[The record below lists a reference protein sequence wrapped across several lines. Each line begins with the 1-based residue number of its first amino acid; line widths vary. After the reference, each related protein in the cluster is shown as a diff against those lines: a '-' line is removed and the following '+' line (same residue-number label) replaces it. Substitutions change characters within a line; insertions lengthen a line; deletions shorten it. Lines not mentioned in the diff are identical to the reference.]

1 MPIGEMSVGLPGR
14 GGVPSINCAPPMIP
28 SAPATSLTASV
39 DDEMLSRMVRTDQ
52 MVAVRRSVL
61 AAIPINVVLSCT
73 AALVALHAGRAFE
86 GLIWLLL
93 SLALNGVRSYISRW
107 PFAPWPGV
115 AIESGVPTSPDGR
128 PVEWHLRAAAFM
140 AGVSGC
146 VWALIP
152 LLCDGY
158 SSPQAVFYLTVVCG
172 ICAGSVTYGIAY
184 AFVPISF
191 ITPALLSV
199 AGCLVFAGG
208 FDNLSLAA
216 MVLLYLGALV
226 RGAVHSDRAFRE
238 GSRIRN
244 EATAMATQLR
254 MAHAKSL
261 DAAQQLAFRASH
273 DSLTGLL
280 NREGFTEAATLHITV
295 PDGRQ
300 HGLLLLDLDGF
311 KAVNDAFGH
320 KAGDRVL
327 QDVASW
333 LQRETAD
340 MQAVLGRWGGDEFA
354 VLYCLRDERQAPAAI
369 AQALIRSIS
378 FATSHYG
385 GHLGVSIGISVSGE
399 AGFADM
405 ISFADEALHE
415 AKRTGR
421 NRYQVFD
428 NALNQRLA
436 TRRDVERDLLQAIG
450 ARDIGV
456 WYQPIMTSDGREV
469 HSLEALMRW
478 NHPRHG
484 HIAPEDVI
492 HAAAST
498 GVAEPL
504 LRHLVDEVCRGM
516 RQLEAAGSSLA
527 SVPVAINVSPR
538 EMAQL
543 AVDDIVLGMLKLRG
557 IAPRR
562 LQIEITE
569 EVALDTH
576 ATRGRL
582 SALSAAGVVIVV
594 DDFGVG
600 FSSLASL
607 RSEYVR
613 QVKIDR
619 SFILDLSSSPG
630 NEVLVDSIV
639 QLGHSLGVQ
648 VVAEG
653 VETQAELDVLRH
665 LGCGLVQGYH
675 LARPAPLADV
685 MAWATARSATA
696 HARVG

>member
-1 MPIGEMSVGLPGR
+1 
-14 GGVPSINCAPPMIP
+14 MIP
-28 SAPATSLTASV
+28 SAPSPLLNASV
-39 DDEMLSRMVRTDQ
+39 DAEVLSCTVRTDQ
-52 MVAVRRSVL
+52 LVAVRRSVL
-61 AAIPINVVLSCT
+61 SAVPINVVLSCT
-73 AALVALHAGRAFE
+73 AALVALNAGRAFE
-86 GLIWLLL
+86 GLCWLLL
-93 SLALNGVRSYISRW
+93 SLLVNGVRSYMCRR
-107 PFAPWPGV
+107 PFAPSPGV
-115 AIESGVPTSPDGR
+115 ATDSSVATSPDAR
-128 PVEWHLRAAAFM
+128 PVEWHLRVAVVSAA
-140 AGVSGC
+140 VSGC

-172 ICAGSVTYGIAY
+172 ICAGAVTYGTAY

-199 AGCLVFAGG
+199 TGCLVYAGG

-216 MVLLYLGALV
+216 MVLLYLAALV
-226 RGAVHSDRAFRE
+226 RGALHSDKAFRE

-244 EATAMATQLR
+244 EATAMAAQLR
-254 MAHAKSL
+254 QVHAQSL

-280 NREGFTEAATLHITV
+280 NREGFTDAATQHIAAT
-295 PDGRQ
+295 GGGQ

-320 KAGDRVL
+320 KVGDRVL
-327 QDVASW
+327 QDVARW

-354 VLYCLRDERQAPAAI
+354 VLYSLRDERQAPTAI

-378 FATSHYG
+378 FATAHYG

-399 AGFADM
+399 AEIADM
-405 ISFADEALHE
+405 ISFADEAVYE

-421 NRYQVFD
+421 NRCQVFD
-428 NALNQRLA
+428 KALNQRLA
-436 TRRDVERDLLQAIG
+436 TRRDVERDLLHAIE

-456 WYQPIMTSDGREV
+456 WYQPIMHSDGLEV

-484 HIAPEDVI
+484 QIAPEEVI
-492 HAAAST
+492 YVAAST

-504 LRHLVDEVCRGM
+504 LRHLVDEVCLGM
-516 RQLEAAGSSLA
+516 RRLEAAGSSLA

-543 AVDDIVLGMLKLRG
+543 AVDDIVLGMLKARG

-576 ATRGRL
+576 ATRSRL
-582 SALSAAGVVIVV
+582 SALSAAGVAIVV

-600 FSSLASL
+600 YSSMASL

-619 SFILDLSSSPG
+619 SFILDLPSSPG
-630 NEVLVDSIV
+630 NAVLVDAIV
-639 QLGHSLGVQ
+639 QLGQSLNIQ

-653 VETQAELDVLRH
+653 VETQDELDALCK
-665 LGCGLVQGYH
+665 LGCRLVQGYH
-675 LARPAPLADV
+675 LARPAPLPEV
-685 MAWATARSATA
+685 MAWAVARSAPAPVKAT
-696 HARVG
+696 

>member
-1 MPIGEMSVGLPGR
+1 
-14 GGVPSINCAPPMIP
+14 MIP

-115 AIESGVPTSPDGR
+115 AIESGVATSPDGR

-685 MAWATARSATA
+685 MAWAAARLATA

>member
-1 MPIGEMSVGLPGR
+1 
-14 GGVPSINCAPPMIP
+14 MIP
-28 SAPATSLTASV
+28 SAPVPLPTASI
-39 DDEMLSRMVRTDQ
+39 DDGVLSRMVRTDQ
-52 MVAVRRSVL
+52 LVTVRRSVL
-61 AAIPINVVLSCT
+61 SAIPISVVLSFT
-73 AALVALHAGRAFE
+73 AALVALNAGRAFE
-86 GLIWLLL
+86 GMSWLLL
-93 SLALNGVRSYISRW
+93 SLMVNGMRSYICRW
-107 PFAPWPGV
+107 PFAPSPGAEPGSDV
-115 AIESGVPTSPDGR
+115 LTSPNGR
-128 PVEWHLRAAAFM
+128 PVEWHLRIAAVLA
-140 AGVSGC
+140 AVSGC

-152 LLCDGY
+152 FLCDGY

-172 ICAGSVTYGIAY
+172 ICAGAVTYGIAY
-184 AFVPISF
+184 ALVPISF

-199 AGCLVFAGG
+199 VGCLVYAGG

-216 MVLLYLGALV
+216 MVLLYLAALV
-226 RGAVHSDRAFRE
+226 RGALHSDRTFRE
-238 GSRIRN
+238 GSRLRN
-244 EATAMATQLR
+244 EATAMAAQLR
-254 MAHAKSL
+254 LVHALSL
-261 DAAQQLAFRASH
+261 DATQQLAFRASH

-280 NREGFTEAATLHITV
+280 NREGFTEAATLHIAA
-295 PDGRQ
+295 PGGGQ

-320 KAGDRVL
+320 KVGDRVL
-327 QDVASW
+327 QDVARW

-354 VLYCLRDERQAPAAI
+354 VLYSLQDERQAPTAI

-378 FATSHYG
+378 FATAHYG

-399 AGFADM
+399 AEIADM
-405 ISFADEALHE
+405 ISFADEAVYE

-428 NALNQRLA
+428 KALNQRLA
-436 TRRDVERDLLQAIG
+436 TRRDVERDLLHAIE

-456 WYQPIMTSDGREV
+456 WYQPIMNSDGREV

-484 HIAPEDVI
+484 HIAPEEVI
-492 HAAAST
+492 YAAAST

-504 LRHLVDEVCRGM
+504 LRHLVDEVCLGM
-516 RQLEAAGSSLA
+516 RQLEAVGSSLA
-527 SVPVAINVSPR
+527 AVPVAINVSPR

-543 AVDDIVLGMLKLRG
+543 AVDDIVLGMLKARG
-557 IAPRR
+557 VAPRR

-576 ATRGRL
+576 ATRSRL
-582 SALSAAGVVIVV
+582 SALSAAGVAIVV

-600 FSSLASL
+600 YSSLASL

-630 NEVLVDSIV
+630 NVVLVDAIV
-639 QLGHSLGVQ
+639 QLGRSLNIQ

-653 VETQAELDVLRH
+653 VETQDELDALH
-665 LGCGLVQGYH
+665 AIGCRLVQGYH
-675 LARPAPLADV
+675 LARPAPLPEV
-685 MAWATARSATA
+685 MAWAAARLAPA
-696 HARVG
+696 AVKVI

>member
-1 MPIGEMSVGLPGR
+1 V
-14 GGVPSINCAPPMIP
+14 
-28 SAPATSLTASV
+28 
-39 DDEMLSRMVRTDQ
+39 
-52 MVAVRRSVL
+52 
-61 AAIPINVVLSCT
+61 
-73 AALVALHAGRAFE
+73 
-86 GLIWLLL
+86 
-93 SLALNGVRSYISRW
+93 
-107 PFAPWPGV
+107 
-115 AIESGVPTSPDGR
+115 
-128 PVEWHLRAAAFM
+128 
-140 AGVSGC
+140 
-146 VWALIP
+146 
-152 LLCDGY
+152 
-158 SSPQAVFYLTVVCG
+158 
-172 ICAGSVTYGIAY
+172 
-184 AFVPISF
+184 
-191 ITPALLSV
+191 
-199 AGCLVFAGG
+199 
-208 FDNLSLAA
+208 
-216 MVLLYLGALV
+216 
-226 RGAVHSDRAFRE
+226 
-238 GSRIRN
+238 
-244 EATAMATQLR
+244 QLR
-254 MAHAKSL
+254 KAHAQSL
-261 DAAQQLAFRASH
+261 DATQQLAFRASH

-280 NREGFTEAATLHITV
+280 NREGFTDAATLHLAAH
-295 PDGRQ
+295 DGRQ
-300 HGLLLLDLDGF
+300 HALLLLDLDGF

-320 KAGDRVL
+320 KVGDRVL
-327 QDVASW
+327 QDVAHW
-333 LQRETAD
+333 LQRETAE

-354 VLYCLRDERQAPAAI
+354 LLYCLRNERQAPPEI

-378 FATSHYG
+378 FATAHYG
-385 GHLGVSIGISVSGE
+385 GHLGVSIGISLSGE
-399 AGFADM
+399 AEVADM

-428 NALNQRLA
+428 SALNQRLA
-436 TRRDVERDLLQAIG
+436 TRRDVERDLLQAIESRG
-450 ARDIGV
+450 IGV
-456 WYQPIMTSDGREV
+456 WYQPIMSSDGSEV

-492 HAAAST
+492 YAAAST

-516 RQLEAAGSSLA
+516 RQMEAAGSSLA
-527 SVPVAINVSPR
+527 AVPVAVNVSPR

-582 SALSAAGVVIVV
+582 NALSAAGVAIVV

-600 FSSLASL
+600 YSSLASL

-619 SFILDLSSSPG
+619 SFILDLSSSPS
-630 NEVLVDSIV
+630 NEVLVDAIV

-653 VETQAELDVLRH
+653 VETQAELDVLRN

-675 LARPAPLADV
+675 LARPAPLPEV
-685 MAWATARSATA
+685 MAWAAARSAPA
-696 HARVG
+696 PARAG

>member
-1 MPIGEMSVGLPGR
+1 
-14 GGVPSINCAPPMIP
+14 MIP
-28 SAPATSLTASV
+28 SAPSSQLSASV
-39 DDEMLSRMVRTDQ
+39 DDEVLSRMVRTDQ

-61 AAIPINVVLSCT
+61 AAIPINVVLSCV
-73 AALVALHAGRAFE
+73 AALVALNAGRAFE
-86 GLIWLLL
+86 GMCWLLL
-93 SLALNGVRSYISRW
+93 SLMVNGVRSYICRW

-115 AIESGVPTSPDGR
+115 VPENGIATSPDAR
-128 PVEWHLRAAAFM
+128 PVEWHLRIAAVM
-140 AGVSGC
+140 AAVSGC

-172 ICAGSVTYGIAY
+172 ICAGAVTYGIAY

-191 ITPALLSV
+191 IVPALLSV
-199 AGCLVFAGG
+199 AGCLAYAGG

-216 MVLLYLGALV
+216 MVLLYLAALI
-226 RGAVHSDRAFRE
+226 RGAVHSDRNFRAS
-238 GSRIRN
+238 SRIRN
-244 EATAMATQLR
+244 EATAMAVQLR
-254 MAHAKSL
+254 KAHAQSL
-261 DAAQQLAFRASH
+261 DATQQLAFRASH

-280 NREGFTEAATLHITV
+280 NREGFTDAATLHLAAH
-295 PDGRQ
+295 DGRQ
-300 HGLLLLDLDGF
+300 HALLLLDLDGF

-320 KAGDRVL
+320 KVGDRVL
-327 QDVASW
+327 QDVAHW
-333 LQRETAD
+333 LQRETAE

-354 VLYCLRDERQAPAAI
+354 LLYCLRDERQAPPEI

-378 FATSHYG
+378 FATAHYG

-399 AGFADM
+399 AEVADM

-428 NALNQRLA
+428 SALNQRLA
-436 TRRDVERDLLQAIG
+436 TRRDVERDLLQAIESRG
-450 ARDIGV
+450 IGV
-456 WYQPIMTSDGREV
+456 WYQPIMSSDGSEV

-492 HAAAST
+492 YAAAST

-582 SALSAAGVVIVV
+582 SALSAAGVAIVV

-619 SFILDLSSSPG
+619 SFILDLSSSPS
-630 NEVLVDSIV
+630 NEVLVDAIV

-653 VETQAELDVLRH
+653 VETQAELDVLRN

-675 LARPAPLADV
+675 LARPAPLPEV
-685 MAWATARSATA
+685 MAWAAARSAPA
-696 HARVG
+696 PVKAG

>member
-1 MPIGEMSVGLPGR
+1 
-14 GGVPSINCAPPMIP
+14 MIP

-73 AALVALHAGRAFE
+73 VALVALHAGRAFE

-115 AIESGVPTSPDGR
+115 AAESGVATSASGR
-128 PVEWHLRAAAFM
+128 PVGWHLRAAAAM
-140 AGVSGC
+140 AGASGC

-184 AFVPISF
+184 ALVPISF

-216 MVLLYLGALV
+216 MVLLYLGALM
-226 RGAVHSDRAFRE
+226 RGALHSDRAFRE

-280 NREGFTEAATLHITV
+280 NREGFTEAATLHLMV

-333 LQRETAD
+333 LQRETED

-354 VLYCLRDERQAPAAI
+354 VLYGLRDERQAPAAI

-450 ARDIGV
+450 TRDIGV

-484 HIAPEDVI
+484 QIAPEDVI

-527 SVPVAINVSPR
+527 GVPVAINVSPR

-582 SALSAAGVVIVV
+582 SALSAAGVAIVV

-653 VETQAELDVLRH
+653 VETQAELDVLRN

-685 MAWATARSATA
+685 MAWAAARLAPEPIKA
-696 HARVG
+696 G

>member
-1 MPIGEMSVGLPGR
+1 
-14 GGVPSINCAPPMIP
+14 MIP
-28 SAPATSLTASV
+28 SAPSSPITASV
-39 DDEMLSRMVRTDQ
+39 DDQVLSRMVRTDQ
-52 MVAVRRSVL
+52 LVAVRRSVL
-61 AAIPINVVLSCT
+61 AAIPINIVLSCVV
-73 AALVALHAGRAFE
+73 ALVALNAGRAFE
-86 GLIWLLL
+86 GLCWLLL
-93 SLALNGVRSYISRW
+93 SLMVNGVRSYICRW

-115 AIESGVPTSPDGR
+115 APESGVATSPQAR
-128 PVEWHLRAAAFM
+128 PVEWHLRVTTAMAAL
-140 AGVSGC
+140 SGC

-158 SSPQAVFYLTVVCG
+158 SSPQTVFYLTVVCG
-172 ICAGSVTYGIAY
+172 ICAGAVTYGIAY
-184 AFVPISF
+184 AFVPVAF
-191 ITPALLSV
+191 IVPALLSV
-199 AGCLVFAGG
+199 AGCLAYAGG

-216 MVLLYLGALV
+216 MVLLYLAALMRGAL
-226 RGAVHSDRAFRE
+226 HSDRNFRE
-238 GSRIRN
+238 SSRIRN
-244 EATAMATQLR
+244 EATAMAVQLR
-254 MAHAKSL
+254 KAHTQSL
-261 DAAQQLAFRASH
+261 DATQQLAFRASH

-280 NREGFTEAATLHITV
+280 NREGFTDAATLHLAA
-295 PDGRQ
+295 PDGRR
-300 HGLLLLDLDGF
+300 HALLLLDLDGF

-320 KAGDRVL
+320 KVGDRVL
-327 QDVASW
+327 QDVAHW
-333 LQRETAD
+333 LQRETAE

-354 VLYCLRDERQAPAAI
+354 LLYCLREERQAPPEI

-378 FATSHYG
+378 FATAHYG
-385 GHLGVSIGISVSGE
+385 GHLGVSIGISVSSE
-399 AGFADM
+399 AEVADM
-405 ISFADEALHE
+405 ISFADEALDE

-428 NALNQRLA
+428 GALNQRLA

-450 ARDIGV
+450 SRDIGV
-456 WYQPIMTSDGREV
+456 WYQPIMSSDGSEV

-478 NHPRHG
+478 KHPRHG
-484 HIAPEDVI
+484 YISPEEVI
-492 HAAAST
+492 SAAAST

-516 RQLEAAGSSLA
+516 RQLEAEGSSLA
-527 SVPVAINVSPR
+527 GVPVAINVSPR

-543 AVDDIVLGMLKLRG
+543 AVDDIVLGMLKLRS

-562 LQIEITE
+562 LQLEITE

-582 SALSAAGVVIVV
+582 SALSAAGIAIVV

-619 SFILDLSSSPG
+619 SFILDLSSSPS
-630 NEVLVDSIV
+630 NEVLVDAIV

-653 VETQAELDVLRH
+653 VETQAELDVLRS

-675 LARPAPLADV
+675 LARPAPLAEV
-685 MAWATARSATA
+685 MAWAAARSVPPSAA
-696 HARVG
+696 APAPVPAG

>member
-1 MPIGEMSVGLPGR
+1 
-14 GGVPSINCAPPMIP
+14 MIP
-28 SAPATSLTASV
+28 SAPATPLTESV
-39 DDEMLSRMVRTDQ
+39 DDEVLSRMVRTDQ
-52 MVAVRRSVL
+52 MVAVRRTVL
-61 AAIPINVVLSCT
+61 SAIPINVVLSCT
-73 AALVALHAGRAFE
+73 AALVAFHAGRAFE
-86 GLIWLLL
+86 GLSWLLL
-93 SLALNGVRSYISRW
+93 SLVVNGVRSYVSRW

-115 AIESGVPTSPDGR
+115 VPESGVATSSKGR
-128 PVEWHLRAAAFM
+128 PVEWHLRAAAVM

-146 VWALIP
+146 VWALVP

-184 AFVPISF
+184 VFVPVSF
-191 ITPALLSV
+191 IVPALLSV
-199 AGCLVFAGG
+199 AGSLAFAGG

-216 MVLLYLGALV
+216 MVLLYLAALV
-226 RGAVHSDRAFRE
+226 RGALHSDRTFRE

-244 EATAMATQLR
+244 AATAMAAQLR

-280 NREGFTEAATLHITV
+280 NREGFTEAATLHITE

-300 HGLLLLDLDGF
+300 YGLLLLDLDGF

-320 KAGDRVL
+320 KVGDRVL
-327 QDVASW
+327 QDVAGW
-333 LQRETAD
+333 LRRETAE

-354 VLYCLRDERQAPAAI
+354 VLYCLRDERHAPAAI
-369 AQALIRSIS
+369 AQTLIRSIS
-378 FATSHYG
+378 FATAHYG
-385 GHLGVSIGISVSGE
+385 GHLGVSIGISISASGE
-399 AGFADM
+399 AEIADM
-405 ISFADEALHE
+405 LSFADEALHE

-428 NALNQRLA
+428 KGLNQRLA
-436 TRRDVERDLLQAIG
+436 TRRDVERDLLHAIET
-450 ARDIGV
+450 RDIGV
-456 WYQPIMTSDGREV
+456 WYQPIMTSDGSEV

-484 HIAPEDVI
+484 HIAPEEVI

-527 SVPVAINVSPR
+527 GVPVAVNVSPR

-543 AVDDIVLGMLKLRG
+543 AVDDIVLGMLKVRG
-557 IAPRR
+557 VAPRR

-630 NEVLVDSIV
+630 NEVLVDAIV

-653 VETQAELDVLRH
+653 VETQAELDVLRG

-675 LARPAPLADV
+675 LARPAPLPQV
-685 MAWATARSATA
+685 MAWAAARSAPA
-696 HARVG
+696 PAGAG

>member
-1 MPIGEMSVGLPGR
+1 
-14 GGVPSINCAPPMIP
+14 
-28 SAPATSLTASV
+28 
-39 DDEMLSRMVRTDQ
+39 MVRTDQ
-52 MVAVRRSVL
+52 LVAVRRSVL
-61 AAIPINVVLSCT
+61 AAIPINVVLSCV
-73 AALVALHAGRAFE
+73 AALVALNAGRAFE
-86 GLIWLLL
+86 GLCWLLL
-93 SLALNGVRSYISRW
+93 SLLVNGIRSYICRW
-107 PFAPWPGV
+107 PFAPWPG
-115 AIESGVPTSPDGR
+115 IVPENGIATSPDAR
-128 PVEWHLRAAAFM
+128 PVEWHLRVTTAMAA
-140 AGVSGC
+140 VSGC

-184 AFVPISF
+184 AFVPIAF
-191 ITPALLSV
+191 IVPALLSV
-199 AGCLVFAGG
+199 AGCLAYTGG

-216 MVLLYLGALV
+216 MVLLYLAALV
-226 RGAVHSDRAFRE
+226 RGALHGDRNFRE
-238 GSRIRN
+238 SSRIRN
-244 EATAMATQLR
+244 EATALAAQLR
-254 MAHAKSL
+254 KAHAQSL
-261 DAAQQLAFRASH
+261 EATQQLAFRASR

-280 NREGFTEAATLHITV
+280 NREGFTDAATVHLAA
-295 PDGRQ
+295 PDGRG
-300 HGLLLLDLDGF
+300 HALLLLDLDGF

-320 KAGDRVL
+320 KIGDRVL
-327 QDVASW
+327 QDVAHW
-333 LQRETAD
+333 LQRETIE

-354 VLYCLRDERQAPAAI
+354 LLYRLREERQAPPEI

-378 FATSHYG
+378 FATAHYG

-399 AGFADM
+399 ADVADVADM
-405 ISFADEALHE
+405 ISFADEAMHE

-428 NALNQRLA
+428 GALNQRLA

-450 ARDIGV
+450 SRDICV
-456 WYQPIMTSDGREV
+456 WYQPIMSSEGNEV

-484 HIAPEDVI
+484 YISPEEVVS
-492 HAAAST
+492 AAAST
-498 GVAEPL
+498 GLAEPL

-527 SVPVAINVSPR
+527 GVPIAINVSPR

-543 AVDDIVLGMLKLRG
+543 AVDDIVLGMLKLRS

-562 LQIEITE
+562 LQLEITE

-582 SALSAAGVVIVV
+582 SALSAAGIAIVV

-619 SFILDLSSSPG
+619 SFILDLSSSPS
-630 NEVLVDSIV
+630 NEVLVDAIV

-653 VETQAELDVLRH
+653 VETQAELDVLRN

-675 LARPAPLADV
+675 LARPAPLPDV
-685 MAWATARSATA
+685 MAWAFARSKAA
-696 HARVG
+696 PAAPAGAG

>member
-1 MPIGEMSVGLPGR
+1 
-14 GGVPSINCAPPMIP
+14 MIP
-28 SAPATSLTASV
+28 SAPSSPITASV
-39 DDEMLSRMVRTDQ
+39 DDQVLSRMVRTDQ
-52 MVAVRRSVL
+52 LVAVRRSVL
-61 AAIPINVVLSCT
+61 AAIPINIVLSCVV
-73 AALVALHAGRAFE
+73 ALVALNAGRAFE
-86 GLIWLLL
+86 GLCWLLL
-93 SLALNGVRSYISRW
+93 SLMVNGVRSYICRW

-115 AIESGVPTSPDGR
+115 APESGVATSPQAR
-128 PVEWHLRAAAFM
+128 PVEWHLRVTTAMAAL
-140 AGVSGC
+140 SGC

-158 SSPQAVFYLTVVCG
+158 SSPQTVFYLTVVCG
-172 ICAGSVTYGIAY
+172 ICAGAVTYGIAY
-184 AFVPISF
+184 AFVPVAF
-191 ITPALLSV
+191 IVPALLSV
-199 AGCLVFAGG
+199 AGCLAYAGG

-216 MVLLYLGALV
+216 MVLLYLAALV
-226 RGAVHSDRAFRE
+226 RGALHSDRNFRE
-238 GSRIRN
+238 SSRIRN
-244 EATAMATQLR
+244 EATAMAVQLR
-254 MAHAKSL
+254 KAHTQSL
-261 DAAQQLAFRASH
+261 DATQQLAFRASH

-280 NREGFTEAATLHITV
+280 NREGFTDAATLHLAA
-295 PDGRQ
+295 PDRRR
-300 HGLLLLDLDGF
+300 HALLLLDLDGF

-320 KAGDRVL
+320 KVGDRVL
-327 QDVASW
+327 QDVAHW
-333 LQRETAD
+333 LQRETAE

-354 VLYCLRDERQAPAAI
+354 LLYCLREERQAPPEI

-378 FATSHYG
+378 FATAHYG
-385 GHLGVSIGISVSGE
+385 GHLGVSIGISVSSE
-399 AGFADM
+399 AEVADM

-428 NALNQRLA
+428 GALNQRLA

-450 ARDIGV
+450 SRDIGV
-456 WYQPIMTSDGREV
+456 WYQPIMSSDGSEV

-478 NHPRHG
+478 KHPRHG
-484 HIAPEDVI
+484 YISPEEVI
-492 HAAAST
+492 SAAAST

-516 RQLEAAGSSLA
+516 RQLEAEGSSLA
-527 SVPVAINVSPR
+527 GVPVAINVSPR

-543 AVDDIVLGMLKLRG
+543 AVDDIVLGMLKLRS

-562 LQIEITE
+562 LQLEITE

-582 SALSAAGVVIVV
+582 SALSAAGIAIVV

-619 SFILDLSSSPG
+619 SFILDLSSSPS
-630 NEVLVDSIV
+630 NEVLVDAIV

-653 VETQAELDVLRH
+653 VETQAELDVLRS

-675 LARPAPLADV
+675 LARPAPLAEV
-685 MAWATARSATA
+685 MAWAAARSVPPSAA
-696 HARVG
+696 APAPVPAG

>member
-1 MPIGEMSVGLPGR
+1 
-14 GGVPSINCAPPMIP
+14 MIP
-28 SAPATSLTASV
+28 SAPSSQLSASV
-39 DDEMLSRMVRTDQ
+39 DDEVLSRMVRTDQ

-61 AAIPINVVLSCT
+61 AAIPINVVLSCV
-73 AALVALHAGRAFE
+73 AALVALNAGRAFE
-86 GLIWLLL
+86 GMCWLLL
-93 SLALNGVRSYISRW
+93 SLMVNGVRSYICRW
-107 PFAPWPGV
+107 PFAPWPG
-115 AIESGVPTSPDGR
+115 IVPEAGIATSPDAR
-128 PVEWHLRAAAFM
+128 PVEWHLRIAAAM
-140 AGVSGC
+140 AAVSGC

-172 ICAGSVTYGIAY
+172 ICAGAVTYGIAY

-191 ITPALLSV
+191 IVPALLSV
-199 AGCLVFAGG
+199 AGCLAYAGG

-216 MVLLYLGALV
+216 MVLLYLAALI
-226 RGAVHSDRAFRE
+226 RGAVHSDRNFRAS
-238 GSRIRN
+238 SRIRN
-244 EATAMATQLR
+244 EATAMAVQLR
-254 MAHAKSL
+254 KAHAQSL
-261 DAAQQLAFRASH
+261 DATQQLAFRASH

-280 NREGFTEAATLHITV
+280 NREGFTDAATLHLAAH
-295 PDGRQ
+295 DGRQ
-300 HGLLLLDLDGF
+300 HALLLLDLDGF

-320 KAGDRVL
+320 KVGDRVL
-327 QDVASW
+327 QDVAHW
-333 LQRETAD
+333 LQRETAE

-354 VLYCLRDERQAPAAI
+354 LLYCLRDERQAPPEI

-378 FATSHYG
+378 FATAHYG

-399 AGFADM
+399 AEVADM

-428 NALNQRLA
+428 SALNQRLA
-436 TRRDVERDLLQAIG
+436 TRRDVERDLLQAIESRG
-450 ARDIGV
+450 IGV
-456 WYQPIMTSDGREV
+456 WYQPIMSSDGSEV

-492 HAAAST
+492 YAAAST

-516 RQLEAAGSSLA
+516 RQLEAAGSNLA
-527 SVPVAINVSPR
+527 NVPVAINVSPR

-582 SALSAAGVVIVV
+582 SALSAAGVAIVV

-619 SFILDLSSSPG
+619 SFILDLSSSPS
-630 NEVLVDSIV
+630 NEVLVDAIV

-653 VETQAELDVLRH
+653 VETQAELDVLRN

-675 LARPAPLADV
+675 LARPAPLPEV
-685 MAWATARSATA
+685 MAWAAARSAPA
-696 HARVG
+696 PVKAG

>member
-1 MPIGEMSVGLPGR
+1 
-14 GGVPSINCAPPMIP
+14 MIP
-28 SAPATSLTASV
+28 SAPVPLPTASI
-39 DDEMLSRMVRTDQ
+39 DDGVLSRMVRTDQ
-52 MVAVRRSVL
+52 LVTVRRSVL
-61 AAIPINVVLSCT
+61 SAIPISVVLSFT
-73 AALVALHAGRAFE
+73 AALVALNAGRAFE
-86 GLIWLLL
+86 GMSWLLL
-93 SLALNGVRSYISRW
+93 SLMVNGMRSYICRW
-107 PFAPWPGV
+107 PFAPSPGAEPGSDV
-115 AIESGVPTSPDGR
+115 LTSPNGR
-128 PVEWHLRAAAFM
+128 PVEWHLRIAAVLA
-140 AGVSGC
+140 AVSGC

-152 LLCDGY
+152 FLCDGY

-172 ICAGSVTYGIAY
+172 ICAGAVTYGIAY
-184 AFVPISF
+184 ALVPISF

-199 AGCLVFAGG
+199 VGCLVYAGG

-216 MVLLYLGALV
+216 MVLLYLAALV
-226 RGAVHSDRAFRE
+226 RGALHSDRTFRE
-238 GSRIRN
+238 GSRLRN
-244 EATAMATQLR
+244 EATAMAAQLR
-254 MAHAKSL
+254 LVHALSL
-261 DAAQQLAFRASH
+261 DATQQLAFRASH

-280 NREGFTEAATLHITV
+280 NREGFTEAATLHIAA
-295 PDGRQ
+295 PGGRQ

-320 KAGDRVL
+320 KVGDRVL
-327 QDVASW
+327 QDVARW

-354 VLYCLRDERQAPAAI
+354 VLYSLQDERQAPTAI

-378 FATSHYG
+378 FATAHYG

-399 AGFADM
+399 AEIADM
-405 ISFADEALHE
+405 ISFADEAVYE

-428 NALNQRLA
+428 KALNQRLA
-436 TRRDVERDLLQAIG
+436 TRRDVERDLLHAIE

-456 WYQPIMTSDGREV
+456 WYQPIMNSDGREV

-484 HIAPEDVI
+484 HIAPEEVI
-492 HAAAST
+492 YAAAST

-504 LRHLVDEVCRGM
+504 LRHLVDEVCLGM
-516 RQLEAAGSSLA
+516 RQLEAVGSSLA
-527 SVPVAINVSPR
+527 AVPVAINVSPR

-543 AVDDIVLGMLKLRG
+543 AVDDIVLGMLKARG
-557 IAPRR
+557 VAPRR

-576 ATRGRL
+576 ATRSRL
-582 SALSAAGVVIVV
+582 SALSAAGVAIVV

-600 FSSLASL
+600 YSSLASL

-630 NEVLVDSIV
+630 NVVLVDAIV
-639 QLGHSLGVQ
+639 QLGRSLNIQ

-653 VETQAELDVLRH
+653 VETQDELDALH
-665 LGCGLVQGYH
+665 AIGCRLVQGYH
-675 LARPAPLADV
+675 LARPAPLPEV
-685 MAWATARSATA
+685 MAWAAARLAPA
-696 HARVG
+696 AVKVI

>member
-1 MPIGEMSVGLPGR
+1 
-14 GGVPSINCAPPMIP
+14 MIP
-28 SAPATSLTASV
+28 RAPSPQLFASV
-39 DDEMLSRMVRTDQ
+39 DDEVLSRMVRTDQ

-61 AAIPINVVLSCT
+61 AAIPINVVLSCV
-73 AALVALHAGRAFE
+73 AALVALNAGRAFE
-86 GLIWLLL
+86 GMCWLLL
-93 SLALNGVRSYISRW
+93 SLMVNGVRSYICRW
-107 PFAPWPGV
+107 PFAPWPG
-115 AIESGVPTSPDGR
+115 IVPEAGIATSPDAHS
-128 PVEWHLRAAAFM
+128 VEWHLRVAAAM
-140 AGVSGC
+140 AAVSGC

-172 ICAGSVTYGIAY
+172 ICAGAVTYGIAY

-191 ITPALLSV
+191 IVPALLSV
-199 AGCLVFAGG
+199 AGCLAYAGG

-216 MVLLYLGALV
+216 MVLLYLAALV
-226 RGAVHSDRAFRE
+226 RGAVHSDRNFRAS
-238 GSRIRN
+238 SRIRN
-244 EATAMATQLR
+244 EATAMAVQLR
-254 MAHAKSL
+254 KAHAQSL
-261 DAAQQLAFRASH
+261 DATQQLAFRASH

-280 NREGFTEAATLHITV
+280 NREGFTDAATLHLAAH
-295 PDGRQ
+295 DGRQ
-300 HGLLLLDLDGF
+300 HAVLLLDLDGF

-320 KAGDRVL
+320 KVGDRVL
-327 QDVASW
+327 QDVAHW
-333 LQRETAD
+333 LQRETAE

-354 VLYCLRDERQAPAAI
+354 LLYCLRNERQAPPEI

-378 FATSHYG
+378 FATAHYG
-385 GHLGVSIGISVSGE
+385 GHLGVSIGISLSGE
-399 AGFADM
+399 AEVADM

-428 NALNQRLA
+428 SALNQRLA
-436 TRRDVERDLLQAIG
+436 TRRDVERDLLQAIESRG
-450 ARDIGV
+450 IGV
-456 WYQPIMTSDGREV
+456 WYQPIMSSDGSEV

-492 HAAAST
+492 YAAAST

-516 RQLEAAGSSLA
+516 RQMEAAGSSLA
-527 SVPVAINVSPR
+527 AVPVAVNVSPR

-582 SALSAAGVVIVV
+582 NALSAAGVAIVV

-600 FSSLASL
+600 YSSLASL

-619 SFILDLSSSPG
+619 SFILDLSSSPS
-630 NEVLVDSIV
+630 NEVLVDAIV

-653 VETQAELDVLRH
+653 VETQAELDVLRN

-675 LARPAPLADV
+675 LARPAPLPEV
-685 MAWATARSATA
+685 MAWAAARSAPA
-696 HARVG
+696 PARAG

>member
-1 MPIGEMSVGLPGR
+1 
-14 GGVPSINCAPPMIP
+14 MIP
-28 SAPATSLTASV
+28 RAPSPQLSASV
-39 DDEMLSRMVRTDQ
+39 DDEVLSRMVRTDQ

-61 AAIPINVVLSCT
+61 AAIPINVVLSCV
-73 AALVALHAGRAFE
+73 AALVALNAGRAFE
-86 GLIWLLL
+86 GMCWLLL
-93 SLALNGVRSYISRW
+93 SLMVNGVRSYICRW
-107 PFAPWPGV
+107 PFAPWPG
-115 AIESGVPTSPDGR
+115 IVPEAGIATSPDAHS
-128 PVEWHLRAAAFM
+128 VEWHLRVAAAM
-140 AGVSGC
+140 AAVSGC

-172 ICAGSVTYGIAY
+172 ICAGAVTYGIAY

-191 ITPALLSV
+191 IVPALLSV
-199 AGCLVFAGG
+199 AGCLAYAGG

-216 MVLLYLGALV
+216 MVLLYLAALV
-226 RGAVHSDRAFRE
+226 RGAVHSDRNFRAS
-238 GSRIRN
+238 SRIRN
-244 EATAMATQLR
+244 EATAMAVQLR
-254 MAHAKSL
+254 KAHAQSL
-261 DAAQQLAFRASH
+261 DATQQLAFRASH

-280 NREGFTEAATLHITV
+280 NREGFTDAATLHLAAH
-295 PDGRQ
+295 DGRQ
-300 HGLLLLDLDGF
+300 HALLLLDLDGF

-320 KAGDRVL
+320 KVGDRVL
-327 QDVASW
+327 QDVAHW
-333 LQRETAD
+333 LQRETAE

-354 VLYCLRDERQAPAAI
+354 LLYCLRNERQAPPEI

-378 FATSHYG
+378 FATAHYG
-385 GHLGVSIGISVSGE
+385 GHLGVSIGISLSGE
-399 AGFADM
+399 AEVADM

-428 NALNQRLA
+428 SALNQRLA
-436 TRRDVERDLLQAIG
+436 TRRDVERDLLQAIESRG
-450 ARDIGV
+450 IGV
-456 WYQPIMTSDGREV
+456 WYQPIMSSDGSEV

-492 HAAAST
+492 YAAAST

-516 RQLEAAGSSLA
+516 RQMEAAGSSLA
-527 SVPVAINVSPR
+527 AVPVAVNVSPR

-582 SALSAAGVVIVV
+582 NALSAAGVAIVV

-600 FSSLASL
+600 YSSLASL

-619 SFILDLSSSPG
+619 SFILDLSSSPS
-630 NEVLVDSIV
+630 NEVLVDAIV

-653 VETQAELDVLRH
+653 VETQAELDVLRN

-675 LARPAPLADV
+675 LARPAPLPEV
-685 MAWATARSATA
+685 MAWAAARSAPA
-696 HARVG
+696 PARAG

>member
-1 MPIGEMSVGLPGR
+1 
-14 GGVPSINCAPPMIP
+14 MIP

-73 AALVALHAGRAFE
+73 VALVALHAGRAFE

-115 AIESGVPTSPDGR
+115 AAESGVATSASGR
-128 PVEWHLRAAAFM
+128 PVGWHLRAAAAM
-140 AGVSGC
+140 AGASGC

-184 AFVPISF
+184 ALVPISF

-216 MVLLYLGALV
+216 MVLLYLGALM
-226 RGAVHSDRAFRE
+226 RGALHSDRAFRE

-280 NREGFTEAATLHITV
+280 NREGFTEAATLHLMV

-333 LQRETAD
+333 LQRETED

-354 VLYCLRDERQAPAAI
+354 VLYGLRDERQAPAAI

-428 NALNQRLA
+428 SALNQRLA
-436 TRRDVERDLLQAIG
+436 TRRDVERDLLQAIESRG
-450 ARDIGV
+450 IGV
-456 WYQPIMTSDGREV
+456 WYQPIMSSDGSEV

-492 HAAAST
+492 YAAAST

-516 RQLEAAGSSLA
+516 RQMEAAGSSLA
-527 SVPVAINVSPR
+527 AVPVAVNVSPR

-582 SALSAAGVVIVV
+582 NALSAAGVAIVV

-600 FSSLASL
+600 YSSLASL

-619 SFILDLSSSPG
+619 SFILDLSSSPS
-630 NEVLVDSIV
+630 NEVLVDAIV

-653 VETQAELDVLRH
+653 VETQAELDVLRN

-675 LARPAPLADV
+675 LARPAPLPEV
-685 MAWATARSATA
+685 MAWAAARSAPA
-696 HARVG
+696 PARAG